1 MAAHRK
7 RSTGLADAM
16 LNVNLQKA
24 DDGSSAVVRKEQ
36 MAWCQVHSVHLL
48 YYYESSNAQF
58 TCFTSTKVLI
68 MTLRSCMQLMEY
80 PDPLHWAAGISVMHA

>member
-16 LNVNLQKA
+16 LNINLQKA
-24 DDGSSAVVRKEQ
+24 DDGSSAVARKEQ

-48 YYYESSNAQF
+48 Y
-58 TCFTSTKVLI
+58 
-68 MTLRSCMQLMEY
+68 
-80 PDPLHWAAGISVMHA
+80 